1 MRKGQNPPTLLL
13 RFFRWYCHPRLVDH
27 IEGDLLEEYLVRSNK
42 LGKRRA
48 DIRLLIDVLLLFRI
62 ELMKS
67 SRINFS
73 PNKIAML
80 RHNLLLTLRNFKK
93 FKGSFLINLIG
104 LSTGLACTLSIYLW
118 VKDEVQM
125 DKFHATDANLYQVL
139 ENVVQGTGMITR
151 QSTSGPTAKALV
163 DEMPEVEYAVTTT
176 YENTNTLSIDD
187 KNFITAKGMNVGSD
201 FFKIF
206 SYPILKGDQSTLLV
220 DKKSIVISEE
230 LAERLFGSTEN
241 VIGKVI
247 KWQREREY
255 HVTGVFEDI
264 GKNSSARFD
273 YVLSFEEFWDD
284 NEWVT
289 NWFNT
294 MPRTYLLL
302 KPGTNIAQFNEKIK
316 DLVRTKT
323 ENQATHRT
331 PFIAKYSDRYLY
343 NNYENGVQSGGR
355 IEYVQ
360 LFSIVAIFILLI
372 ACINFMNL
380 STARASRR
388 NKEVG
393 IKKAIGAQ
401 RQSLVFQYLSES
413 ILMTFLALITGLI
426 LVQLFLPQFNTITQ
440 KQLTLDFNTSFVLI
454 LLLITVITG
463 LVAGSYPA
471 IYLSGFNTIALLKGK
486 LSNLLGEVWA
496 RKGLVTFQFV
506 LSVILIVSVLVV
518 YKQIEFTQTKNRG
531 YNKDNIIVF
540 GATGK
545 IAESKE
551 TFIEEVKR
559 ISGVK
564 SASNIGHNLAGHNG
578 GTYGVEWP
586 GKDPNDR
593 TEFERMPVNYGLIE
607 MLDVE
612 MIEGRTFSKDFS
624 SDTASIIFNEA
635 GIKFMGLTDPVGQT
649 IKLWGDDRKI
659 VGVAKDF
666 NFESFH
672 EKIKP
677 LFFFLNPDGAWNLLI
692 KIEGGKEQEVIA
704 RVQELYQTFNPGF
717 AFDYRFL
724 DDDYQSL
731 YAPEQ
736 RVATLSRY
744 FAGIAILISCLG
756 LFGLAAF
763 TAEKRTKEIG
773 IRKILG
779 ASGFGIVSLLAK
791 DFTIIVLL
799 SLLVSL
805 PASYFITTTWLN
817 GFAFSIKLEW
827 WYFAGAGLAALLIA
841 WLTISFQTIKA
852 SHTNPVDSLRTE

>member
-1 MRKGQNPPTLLL
+1 MKNNAPPKLFLN
-13 RFFRWYCHPRLVDH
+13 FFRWFCHPKLRDS
-27 IEGDLLEEYLVRSNK
+27 IEGDLIELYEEQVK
-42 LGKRRA
+42 EKGKRQA
-48 DIRLLIDVLLLFRI
+48 DIKFIIDVLLLFRI
-62 ELMKS
+62 ELIKS
-67 SRINFS
+67 FKINFT

-80 RHNLLLTLRNFKK
+80 QHNLLLTFRNFKK
-93 FKGSFLINLIG
+93 FKGSFFINLIG
-104 LSTGLACTLSIYLW
+104 LSTGLACTLAIYLW
-118 VKDEVQM
+118 VTDEIQM
-125 DKFHATDANLYQVL
+125 NKFHEKEATLYQVL
-139 ENVVQGTGMITR
+139 ENVEQGTGMITR
-151 QSTSGPTAKALV
+151 QSTSGPTAKALA

-187 KNFITAKGMNVGSD
+187 KNFISAKGMNVSAD
-201 FFKIF
+201 FFKLF
-206 SYPILKGDQSTLLV
+206 TYPIIQGDQSAILP
-220 DKKSIVISEE
+220 DKKAIAISED
-230 LAERLFGSTEN
+230 LATRLFGSPEN

-247 KWQREREY
+247 KLQRGEDY
-255 HVTGVFEDI
+255 HVTGVFKDVP
-264 GKNSSARFD
+264 KNSSAQFEF
-273 YVLSFEEFWDD
+273 VLSFEDFWDK

-302 KPGTNIAQFNEKIK
+302 KPGTDIAQFNAKIK
-316 DLVRTKT
+316 DIVRTKT
-323 ENQATHRT
+323 ENKATHRT
-331 PFIAKYSDRYLY
+331 PFVAKYSDRYLY

-355 IEYVQ
+355 IEYVK
-360 LFSIVAIFILLI
+360 LFSIVAVFILLI

-401 RQSLVFQYLSES
+401 RQSLVFQHLSES
-413 ILMTFLALITGLI
+413 LLMTFLALATGLI
-426 LVQLFLPQFNTITQ
+426 MVQLFLPQFNIITQ
-440 KQLTLDFNTSFVLI
+440 KQLTLDFNLGFVLSI
-454 LLLITVITG
+454 LCITLVTG

-486 LSNLLGEVWA
+486 LNNLLGEVWA

-518 YKQIEFTQTKNRG
+518 YKQIEYTQTKNRG

-545 IAESKE
+545 VAESKE

-559 ISGVK
+559 IPGVK

-593 TEFERMPVNYGLIE
+593 TEFERVPVNYGLIE

-612 MIEGRTFSKDFS
+612 MIAGRTFSKDFAA
-624 SDTASIIFNEA
+624 DTSNIIFNEA
-635 GIKFMGLTDPVGQT
+635 AIKFMGLNDPLGQT
-649 IKLWGDDRKI
+649 IKLWGSDRKI
-659 VGVAKDF
+659 VGIAKDF
-666 NFESFH
+666 NFESFR
-672 EKIKP
+672 EEIKP
-677 LFFFLNPDGAWNLLI
+677 LFFFLNTDGAWNI
-692 KIEGGKEQEVIA
+692 MVKIEGGKEQEVIA
-704 RVQELYQTFNPGF
+704 RVQQFYQEFNPGF
-717 AFDYRFL
+717 TFDYRFL
-724 DDDYQSL
+724 DEDYQSL
-731 YAPEQ
+731 YTPEQ
-736 RVATLSRY
+736 RVATLSKY

-779 ASGFGIVSLLAK
+779 ASGFKIVSLLAK
-791 DFTIIVLL
+791 DFTIIVLA
-799 SLLVSL
+799 SLFISL
-805 PASYFITTTWLN
+805 PASYFIAKTWLD
-817 GFAFSIKLEW
+817 GFAFSIELEW
-827 WYFAGAGLAALLIA
+827 WYFVGAGLAALLIA

-852 SHTNPVDSLRTE
+852 SQTNPVNSLRTE